1 MKNIRYVLVG
11 TALAFL
17 LCYIISYIY
26 NMHIGQADVSEIMR
40 SDRRVCVYDGD
51 DYALMDVEEYTSLV
65 LAGMMDDSWGDEML
79 KTMAVIIRT
88 GIYYQMDMVDQ
99 SASDD
104 TGTGGNLINE
114 SRLREIRYSY
124 QELKRL
130 WGHSY
135 DQVLRRSRDAVA
147 DTVGRVMKYD
157 GKIIMP
163 AYHIVSVGHTVS
175 AEEMYG
181 YDIPYLRQV
190 SSDADRGAE
199 TFSSTLIY
207 SDDRLRKEFQSDID
221 GSGKSSEDVKV
232 TDATTSGFAKSIDVF
247 GAVIDAEEFK
257 DKLGLLSTNIHIDKV
272 DSGYRIIT
280 VGVGDSLGLSVYGAD
295 ILAKNGESYRDILAY
310 YYSGV
315 DITR

>member
-1 MKNIRYVLVG
+1 MKNIRYILVG
-11 TALAFL
+11 TALAIL

-26 NMHIGQADVSEIMR
+26 NKRIGQADVSETMK
-40 SDRRVCVYDGD
+40 SDRRVCVYDGG
-51 DYALMDVEEYTSLV
+51 DYALMDAEEYTSLV
-65 LAGMMDDSWGDEML
+65 LAGMMTDSWEDEML

-88 GIYYQMDMVDQ
+88 GIYYQMDMADQ
-99 SASDD
+99 NVSGEA
-104 TGTGGNLINE
+104 GTGENLINE

-124 QELKRL
+124 QELKKM

-135 DQVLRRSRDAVA
+135 DQVILRCRNAVSSTA
-147 DTVGRVMKYD
+147 GRVMKYE
-157 GKIIMP
+157 GKLIMP
-163 AYHIVSVGHTVS
+163 VYHIVSVGHTVS

-199 TFSSTLIY
+199 TFSFTVIY
-207 SDDRLRKEFQSDID
+207 SEDRLRKEFQDLIA
-221 GSGKSSEDVKV
+221 GSGKSGEEVKV
-232 TDATTSGFAKSIDVF
+232 TSATASGFAKSIDVF

-280 VGVGDSLGLSVYGAD
+280 VGVGDSIGLSVYGAD
-295 ILAKNGESYRDILAY
+295 ILAKNGESYRDILTY
-310 YYSGV
+310 YYSGI
-315 DITR
+315 DIIR